1 MKTFTAQFKLPGN
14 IGIGKMD
21 LDAVQTEKQ
30 VSEAIVNTFLEG
42 EVQLTQVSEFVT
54 QLDDH
59 SNDATIVS
67 TEYATIV
74 DINLYLNDAEGKNFK
89 LHKAAIT
96 KKALATLRNSK
107 MFLSYLWK
115 KKNTE
120 HVGLETIFV

>member
-42 EVQLTQVSEFVT
+42 AVQLTQVSEFVT

-59 SNDATIVS
+59 SSDKTIVS
-67 TEYATIV
+67 AEYVTIV
-74 DINLYLNDAEGKNFK
+74 DINLYLHDAEGKNFK

-96 KKALATLRNSK
+96 QKALATLRNSK